1 MCSCR
6 KNVCTSVRQRNRNVL
21 KKAHTV
27 RCLNDNLYP
36 KLSSAAGIPR
46 NRNDTLWIVEQVFN
60 VRAIGAVNRN
70 AATACNEAHNI
81 VTCNRIAAM
90 CKMNKQIWIAIYHN
104 AAVRLLGAT
113 TLSGTRN
120 NVRANQWLIV
130 CNCLVLLLKSC
141 GIALLLSNNLGVF
154 LLQDFAHAI
163 NNLLSRLITCTNS
176 RKQVI
181 YAAIIKL
188 LGKLVKR
195 LDGTRGTD
203 AITALTQLFCKLRTA
218 ALSIVRLVL
227 LREILTDLCTRRR
240 SLYQRHPVAR
250 RTSVLVSQNLNAVAH
265 LKRMRQRNNRS
276 VNTRTD
282 TVITHLSVDG
292 ISKVQRC

>member
-1 MCSCR
+1 MCSSR
-6 KNVCTSVRQRNRNVL
+6 KNVCASVRQRNRNVFE
-21 KKAHTV
+21 KTHAV
-27 RCLNDNLYP
+27 RCLNDNLNP
-36 KLSSAAGIPR
+36 KFCGATGIPR
-46 NRNDTLWIVEQVFN
+46 NRNDALWIVEQVFN
-60 VRAIGAVNRN
+60 VRAISSVNRN
-70 AATACNEAHNI
+70 ATTTRNKAHDI

-90 CKMNKQIWIAIYHN
+90 RKMNKQIWIAIYHN
-104 AAVRLLGAT
+104 AAIRFLGT
-113 TLSGTRN
+113 TSLSGTRN

-130 CNCLVLLLKSC
+130 CNCLVLLLKSR

-176 RKQVI
+176 CKQVI

-188 LGKLVKR
+188 LSKLIKC
-195 LDGTRGTD
+195 LDSTCSAD

-227 LREILTDLCTRRR
+227 LREILADLCARRR
-240 SLYQRHPVAR
+240 RLYQRHPVAR

-265 LKRMRQRNNRS
+265 LKRMRQRNNRA
-276 VNTRTD
+276 VNARTN
-282 TVITHLSVDG
+282 TVIANLSVDSV
-292 ISKVQRC
+292 SKVQRR